1 MLARR
6 RGDMT
11 QPFGSGRP
19 GCVRMKASLVAAA
32 VTMARIM
39 IKLAHELRD
48 ETLRVLKEHEDELW
62 KSLLRQQ
69 SLRGHTWMLI

>member
-1 MLARR
+1 
-6 RGDMT
+6 MT

-48 ETLRVLKEHEDELW
+48 ETLRVLKEHEDEL
-62 KSLLRQQ
+62 
-69 SLRGHTWMLI
+69 

>member
-1 MLARR
+1 MNRHCRDLQVCLHDGLRRR

-39 IKLAHELRD
+39 IKLAHEVRD
-48 ETLRVLKEHEDELW
+48 ETLRVLKEHEDEL
-62 KSLLRQQ
+62 
-69 SLRGHTWMLI
+69 